1 MSNLKSVAYWYLK
14 CILAATQTMTTATQ
28 RGNTLLHQAVRAAR
42 VGAWDWDLCTKIV
55 IYSTEWKHQLGYG
68 ENEIS
73 NELNEWESRIHPDD
87 LPKVRKR
94 IAEYRERPWPDF
106 EEEFRIRHKDSSWR
120 WMLARAELVI
130 DEKGAPARM
139 VGCNLDITRYKLIE
153 NELSRVNRALRLISG
168 SNLTL
173 VQLRDED
180 TVLEKVC
187 RLAVEVGGYTMAWVG
202 FAQQDER
209 KTVRPA
215 AQAGFEP
222 GSLESVVISWA
233 DEPQG
238 RGPAGTAIRTGRTC
252 ILRNI
257 PADPTFDPWR
267 DAAAQ
272 AGYQSTIA
280 LPLRSEGR
288 AFGTLSIYS
297 SEVDAFGPAE
307 VRALEEL
314 ASDLAFGLTVLR
326 TRAER
331 DRAGQALEESQRNL
345 EAAQRIAHVGHWER
359 YLKTDLITWSGETY
373 RIFGLLPGNRRM
385 RFEDFLKLVHQDDR
399 PKVMHSVEGALDKL
413 RHYSVDYK
421 ILRADREER
430 FVHSEGEVVRDDS
443 GRPLRAFGTVQD
455 ITERK
460 HIENALRQSE
470 SKLRLVIDTIPAMAW
485 IVIPT
490 GAIDF
495 MNQRWLEYSGLTLEE
510 AIKNPTSTMHPED
523 IPRAIE
529 KWNTH
534 VATGEPYEAE
544 MRLRRADGE
553 YRWFL
558 VRTVPLRDEQGNI
571 VEWYGT
577 STDIEDQKRA
587 EEALRETHAL
597 LARVARASIVGE
609 LTASI
614 AHEVNQ
620 PLGGIVTNAEAALT
634 WLSDDT
640 PNFKEAR
647 EALQR
652 IVRDGTRASEV
663 VGRIRSLLKNGKPNK
678 TQFAL
683 DQVIREIIVLTKS
696 EARRRKVSVQTRLEP
711 NLPQVTADRVQVQ
724 QVLMN
729 LVMNS
734 LDALSEVT
742 DRQRILRIK
751 ADLETAKSVRVE
763 VEDTGI
769 GIEPHRMKE
778 IFEPFHTTKVHGLG
792 LGLSISRSIIEAH
805 GGHLRAI
812 LHDGPGVT
820 FQFTLPVEPL

>member
-1 MSNLKSVAYWYLK
+1 
-14 CILAATQTMTTATQ
+14 MTTTTQ
-28 RGNTLLHQAVRAAR
+28 RNNTLLHQVVRAAR
-42 VGAWDWDLCTKIV
+42 VGAWDWDLRTNLV
-55 IYSTEWKHQLGYG
+55 TYSTEWKHQLGYG

-73 NELNEWESRIHPDD
+73 NGLNEWESRIHPDD
-87 LPKVRKR
+87 LPKVRQGL
-94 IAEYRERPWPDF
+94 AVYRERPWPDF
-106 EEEFRIRHKDSSWR
+106 EEEFRIQHKDSSWR
-120 WMLARAELVI
+120 WMLARAGLVM
-130 DEKGAPARM
+130 DEKGAPAHI
-139 VGCNLDITRYKLIE
+139 VGCNLDITRYKLIG
-153 NELSRVNRALRLISG
+153 NELGRVNRALRLISG

-202 FAQQDER
+202 FADQDER

-222 GSLESVVISWA
+222 GYLESVVISWA

-238 RGPAGTAIRTGRTC
+238 RGPAGTAIRTARTC
-252 ILRNI
+252 ISRNI
-257 PADPTFDPWR
+257 PADPAFDPWR
-267 DAAAQ
+267 NAASQ

-280 LPLRSEGR
+280 LPLRSEGQ
-288 AFGTLSIYS
+288 AFGTLTIYAA
-297 SEVDAFGPAE
+297 EVDAFGPAE
-307 VRALEEL
+307 VRVLEEL

-326 TRAER
+326 TRAEL
-331 DRAGQALEESQRNL
+331 DRAGEALKESQRKL

-359 YLKTDLITWSGETY
+359 DLKTDFVTWSGETY
-373 RIFGLLPGNRRM
+373 RIFGLPPGNRRTC
-385 RFEDFLKLVHQDDR
+385 FQDFLKLVHPDDR
-399 PKVMHSVEGALDKL
+399 QRIVHSVEDAVGKL
-413 RHYSVDYK
+413 GHYSNDYK
-421 ILRADREER
+421 ILGADGEER
-430 FVHSEGEVVRDDS
+430 FVHSEGEVVCDDS

-460 HIENALRQSE
+460 HTENALRQSE

-485 IVIPT
+485 IVLPT

-495 MNQRWLEYSGLTLEE
+495 INQRWLEYSGLSLEE

-534 VATGEPYEAE
+534 MAAGEPYEAE

-558 VRTVPLRDEQGNI
+558 IRTVPLRDEHGNI

-577 STDIEDQKRA
+577 SADIEDQKRA
-587 EEALRETHAL
+587 EEALRETQAL
-597 LARVARASIVGE
+597 LARVARVSIVGE

-620 PLGGIVTNAEAALT
+620 PLGGIVTNAEAAIT

-640 PNFKEAR
+640 PNLKEAR

-663 VGRIRSLLKNGKPNK
+663 VVRIRSLLKNGKPNK

-751 ADLETAKSVRVE
+751 ADLETAKSARVV

-778 IFEPFHTTKVHGLG
+778 IFEPFHTTKAHGLG

-805 GGHLRAI
+805 GGRLRAI
-812 LHDGPGVT
+812 RNDGPGVT